1 MDELFKQL
9 VVPLLGGFLF
19 IWVNHR
25 ARFLLLPA
33 SGEKFFLACGVLGA
47 IGLVVGTVVSHITK
61 AAMGG
66 SSVSWVQNLP
76 VQWHGWSPFSFAQT
90 IALVGLPTVG
100 WLFNG
105 NCDETKAYT
114 FAVARSGD
122 TLEVF
127 FERAVQESS
136 LILLSLH
143 SGRVYVGKIE
153 DTVRPLAGRRH
164 IKIVPF
170 LSGFRWPL
178 ETQADGADKRPNRVE
193 WSTYYAGIVETI
205 LQIGK
210 ALGEAEPDSYKV
222 KIPGPSGTLVDVDAR
237 EMGVVIPIDDIETVS
252 RFNPRVYAY
261 LNRDRY
267 PSLEKLEAKTVPE
280 PEDHEAVSE
289 REPGE

>member
-47 IGLVVGTVVSHITK
+47 IGLVSGTVVSHIAK
-61 AAMGG
+61 AAMW
-66 SSVSWVQNLP
+66 SCSTPWVQNLP
-76 VQWHGWSPFSFAQT
+76 VQWHGWFPFSFAQT
-90 IALVGLPTVG
+90 LALIGLPCVG
-100 WLFNG
+100 FALNTR
-105 NCDETKAYT
+105 CDKQKAYE

-127 FERAVQESS
+127 FEQAYQEES

-143 SGRVYVGKIE
+143 SGRVYVGMIKDSI
-153 DTVRPLAGRRH
+153 RPLAGRRH
-164 IKIVPF
+164 VKIVPF

-178 ETQADGADKRPNRVE
+178 ETEADGSDKKPNRVE

-210 ALGEAEPDSYKV
+210 AADNTKPDSYAV
-222 KIPGPSGTLVDVDAR
+222 KIPSPSGALVDVDAS
-237 EMGVVIPIDDIETVS
+237 EMGVVIPIDDIETAS

-267 PSLEKLEAKTVPE
+267 PFLEKLEPKSAPE
-280 PEDHEAVSE
+280 NHKAVDE
-289 REPGE
+289 KEPGE